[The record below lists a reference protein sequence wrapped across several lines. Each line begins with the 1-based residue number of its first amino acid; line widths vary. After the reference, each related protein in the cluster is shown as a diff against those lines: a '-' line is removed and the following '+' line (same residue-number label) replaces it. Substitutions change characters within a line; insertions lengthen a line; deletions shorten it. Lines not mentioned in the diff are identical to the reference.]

1 MEDEH
6 TRPLHNNPEEAANY
20 VKAVNLLLQSFVN
33 DIHGFDH
40 YKRLDA
46 WETFLHTLSQ
56 LLSKLDSAYFT
67 NMDTQVV
74 LNTIPDKSC
83 AAFLAR
89 PEEAANKVQ
98 QCVSSDSIPTGPEV
112 TSKMHLQE
120 SIPCFDQK
128 GQQAVT
134 RLFSHLQ
141 DAHNHMSEVAK
152 AIVDVNEV
160 SSPEQ
165 FTFVLQ
171 LVVRPI
177 IQLKIPP
184 HLSAPT
190 DMLFEKERLT
200 PEEITEE
207 NCCNLI
213 LPRPF
218 HPKFSTIDF
227 KNPMRCLAAA
237 AHFLIRKKLFNT
249 KYPQLL
255 VAKDFAV
262 AEKKLHLAVSGRKY
276 NPGKKAPKRKHTSD
290 VKTADPKPSTSQDHP
305 QVKPASGQ
313 QPQDEPVSEQQP
325 QDEPISEQQPQ
336 DESISEQQPPDES
349 ISEQPQGASAA
360 EQQPQDKASDT
371 LSSQSSDDDTPLPD
385 YAEALKTFA
394 TKDPSSIPKKP
405 RYSLR
410 PKTYYI

>member
-1 MEDEH
+1 MFLHMYFLQYVMEDKH
-6 TRPLHNNPEEAANY
+6 TKGPSHNNPEEAANY

-33 DIHGFDH
+33 DIHGFDC
-40 YKRLDA
+40 YKRLDV

-56 LLSKLDSAYFT
+56 LLSKLDSTYFVK
-67 NMDTQVV
+67 MDTQVV
-74 LNTIPDKSC
+74 LNTIPDKAC
-83 AAFLAR
+83 TTFLAR

-98 QCVSSDSIPTGPEV
+98 QCVSSDSISTGPEV
-112 TSKMHLQE
+112 TSKMCLQE
-120 SIPCFDQK
+120 NMSSFDQK
-128 GQQAVT
+128 GQRAVT

-141 DAHNHMSEVAK
+141 DTHNHMSEVAK
-152 AIVDVNEV
+152 AVVDVSEV

-171 LVVRPI
+171 LAVRPI

-190 DMLFEKERLT
+190 ELKFEKERLT

-213 LPRPF
+213 LPQPF
-218 HPKFSTIDF
+218 HPKFATIDF
-227 KNPMRCLAAA
+227 KNPTRCLAAA

-262 AEKKLHLAVSGRKY
+262 AEKKFHLTVSGRKY
-276 NPGKKAPKRKHTSD
+276 DPGKKAPKKRRTSD
-290 VKTADPKPSTSQDHP
+290 VKTADPKPSTSQD
-305 QVKPASGQ
+305 
-313 QPQDEPVSEQQP
+313 QP

-336 DESISEQQPPDES
+336 DESISEQQPQNES
-349 ISEQPQGASAA
+349 ISEQPQGMSAA

-371 LSSQSSDDDTPLPD
+371 LTSQSCDDDTPLPD
-385 YAEALKTFA
+385 YATALKTF
-394 TKDPSSIPKKP
+394 TMKDPGTIPKKP

-410 PKTYYI
+410 PKTDYI

>member
-6 TRPLHNNPEEAANY
+6 TKEPSHNNPEEAANY
-20 VKAVNLLLQSFVN
+20 VKAVNILLQSFVN
-33 DIHGFDH
+33 DIRSFNC
-40 YKRLDA
+40 YKRQDA
-46 WETFLHTLSQ
+46 YENFLHTLSQ

-67 NMDTQVV
+67 NMDTEVV
-74 LNTIPDKSC
+74 LDTIPDKEC

-89 PEEAANKVQ
+89 PEETADKVQ
-98 QCVSSDSIPTGPEV
+98 QLVSSDSIPTGPKV
-112 TSKMHLQE
+112 TSKMHLE
-120 SIPCFDQK
+120 GNIPSFDKK
-128 GQQAVT
+128 GQEAIT
-134 RLFSHLQ
+134 KLFGHLQ
-141 DAHNHMSEVAK
+141 DAHNHMSEVAQ
-152 AIVDVNEV
+152 AVVDLSKV

-171 LVVRPI
+171 LAVRPI

-190 DMLFEKERLT
+190 ELKFEKERLT

-218 HPKFSTIDF
+218 HPKFSTIAF
-227 KNPMRCLAAA
+227 KHPTSCLAAA

-262 AEKKLHLAVSGRKY
+262 AEKKLHLTVSGRKY
-276 NPGKKAPKRKHTSD
+276 DPGKKAPKKRCTSD
-290 VKTADPKPSTSQDHP
+290 VKTADPKPSTSQD
-305 QVKPASGQ
+305 
-313 QPQDEPVSEQQP
+313 QPQDKSVSEQQP
-325 QDEPISEQQPQ
+325 QDESVSEQPQ
-336 DESISEQQPPDES
+336 DESVSEH
-349 ISEQPQGASAA
+349 PQGASAS
-360 EQQPQDKASDT
+360 EQRPQGKAST
-371 LSSQSSDDDTPLPD
+371 STQQESVPSQFSDDDTLPD
-385 YAEALKTFA
+385 PWTMARKTFA

-405 RYSLR
+405 RYSSR
-410 PKTYYI
+410 PKTDLHLIHCVLFSHYRSKEK